1 MIVGLFGNFHR
12 IQAQVFCFN
21 SAVTLTQETFYL
33 LIRDPSP
40 LQIYLLYTLKTIS
53 AVYTN
58 LEVSG
63 VMIDCI
69 LSYINNP
76 DLVYVILKIFS
87 NLEPSLNILNRERV
101 IIHRLGSTGKYSVKD
116 LYNSTILHN

>member
-12 IQAQVFCFN
+12 NQSQVFCSN

-53 AVYTN
+53 TVYTN

-76 DLVYVILKIFS
+76 DLVYVILEIFS
-87 NLEPSLNILNRERV
+87 NLKLSLIILNQQRNREWAWFYDQ
-101 IIHRLGSTGKYSVKD
+101 IFS
-116 LYNSTILHN
+116 